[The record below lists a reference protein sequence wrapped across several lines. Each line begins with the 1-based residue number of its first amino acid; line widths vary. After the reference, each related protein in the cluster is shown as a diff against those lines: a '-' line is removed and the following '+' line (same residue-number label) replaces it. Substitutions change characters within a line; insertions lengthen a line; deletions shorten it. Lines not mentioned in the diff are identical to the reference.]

1 VNLFGFGAP
10 QSLWERNLS
19 NDPRAYLDTPARII
33 AEDDTHVV
41 IAMRVKKEWLAENLP
56 LLAALA
62 DVMPSRK

>member
-1 VNLFGFGAP
+1 
-10 QSLWERNLS
+10 LS